1 MKKTKTKM
9 NSLRFLDFC
18 SGIGGGR
25 IGLENLGMNCVGFS
39 EIDKDAEITYRE
51 FFGDDEVNYGDL
63 MQIEPN
69 DLPDF
74 DFMVGGFPCQTFS
87 IIGTRCGLDDEER
100 GQVIYGLVKIL
111 KAKNV
116 KYFILENVKGL
127 INHDKGNTLKVVLEL
142 LDEAGYRVYHKVLN
156 SLDFGVPQMRE
167 RIYFVGVKKELISDD
182 FRYEFP
188 TKYSGQSESLEECL
202 IESDKKLIFDEKLPA
217 YQTFYKY
224 LDNKYNR
231 GKYNIDELLS
241 EEYKVLD
248 TRQSDL
254 RIYYDKTP
262 TLRRGRHGILYVR
275 DGGFRKLSGYEALLL
290 QKFPKKYANKV
301 RGKISNTK
309 LLQQAGNA
317 MTSSVIEEIARN
329 LMDAIGKDMTEKEKL
344 IKRGSTTAKDGFK
357 NEVFV
362 VAEFNNW
369 KNSELAQDWLKAMSY
384 NLNEIESVKAT
395 KVKGSYKADV
405 QVAIAIEIK
414 LKSLV
419 DIQNLQVKLVSNPKG
434 FNQIDKRWL
443 KSYRELW
450 DIPDDI
456 YELLQYF
463 TGEKKPKIANPKD
476 KRRMFANEL
485 TENEQQLLLNFFKDN
500 KTLIIS
506 DILKGRGKLSAEWML
521 VILKLKNA
529 ENIQWALE
537 PINKVLNHFGN
548 GEVLITPRG
557 SFKIGNITI
566 QRKGGDNGRE
576 TANMLQFKINPAEL
590 VDKR

>member
-1 MKKTKTKM
+1 MKC
-9 NSLRFLDFC
+9 L
-18 SGIGGGR
+18 
-25 IGLENLGMNCVGFS
+25 GFS

-51 FFGDDEVNYGDL
+51 FFGYDEVNYGDL
-63 MQIEPN
+63 MQIEPE

-87 IIGTRCGLDDEER
+87 IIGNRCGLDDDER
-100 GQVIYGLVKIL
+100 GQIIYGLVRIL
-111 KAKNV
+111 QAKNV

-127 INHDKGNTLKVVLEL
+127 IHHDKGNTLKVVLKL
-142 LDEAGYRVYHKVLN
+142 LDDAGYRVYYEVLN

-167 RIYFVGVKKELISDD
+167 RIYFVGVKKELVDD
-182 FRYEFP
+182 SFRYEFP
-188 TKYSGQSESLEECL
+188 KKYSGKSESLEECL
-202 IESDKKLIFDEKLPA
+202 IECNRTLIFDESLPA

-224 LDNKYNR
+224 LDNKYNK

-241 EEYKVLD
+241 HEYRVLD

-254 RIYYDKTP
+254 RIYHNKTP

-275 DGGFRKLSGYEALLL
+275 EGQFRKLSGYEALLL
-290 QKFPKKYANKV
+290 QKFPKRYADKV
-301 RGKISNTK
+301 RGKISHTK

-317 MTSSVIEEIARN
+317 MTSSVIEEIAKSF
-329 LMDAIGKDMTEKEKL
+329 MEAIGENMTKKEIL
-344 IKRGSTTAKDGFK
+344 VNRGSITAKDGFK

-362 VAEFNNW
+362 VKEFNNW
-369 KNSELAQDWLKAMSY
+369 KTSELSQAWLKAMDY
-384 NLNEIESVKAT
+384 NLDEIESVEAI

-405 QVAIAIEIK
+405 QVAINIEIK
-414 LKSLV
+414 LKNLT

-450 DIPDDI
+450 DIPQDI

-463 TGEKKPKIANPKD
+463 TGEKKPKIENPKD

-485 TENEQQLLLNFFKDN
+485 SESEQRLLLDFFNDN
-500 KTLIIS
+500 KTLIIN
-506 DILKGRGKLSAEWML
+506 DILKGRGKFSAEWML
-521 VILKLKNA
+521 VILKLKNT
-529 ENIQWALE
+529 NTIQWALE

-590 VDKR
+590 VDRKRESK